1 LLITNPR
8 YNSFVSIGSAVG
20 GVLNFDVTN
29 TSDKLVHSYQFRYY
43 SPVSVGNGSY
53 GTQPDKGLLPGQSH
67 NGSISAH
74 EYAPLT
80 FTIDFVQLADGTMWL
95 ASSPQPTIK
104 TEGLNAGAKAAAT
117 CLLAVMNRDGVQ
129 RISQRIL
136 SD

>member
-1 LLITNPR
+1 
-8 YNSFVSIGSAVG
+8 
-20 GVLNFDVTN
+20 
-29 TSDKLVHSYQFRYY
+29 
-43 SPVSVGNGSY
+43 
-53 GTQPDKGLLPGQSH
+53 
-67 NGSISAH
+67 
-74 EYAPLT
+74 
-80 FTIDFVQLADGTMWL
+80 MWL